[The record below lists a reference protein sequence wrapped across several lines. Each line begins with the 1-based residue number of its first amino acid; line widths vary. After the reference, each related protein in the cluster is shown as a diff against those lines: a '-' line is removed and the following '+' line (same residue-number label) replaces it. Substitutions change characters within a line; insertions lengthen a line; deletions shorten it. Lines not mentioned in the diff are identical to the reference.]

1 MHVQLRTDETA
12 ARPVYVLREMGTFQ
26 SGIMQYKSSAMP
38 MPILM
43 IEDHYWD
50 LSNEVL
56 QDNLSQGESELPEVK
71 DLDMCKL
78 LYKRGFFLE
87 LLNLTSGSFD
97 APCDKASYS
106 TSFERSQ

>member
-1 MHVQLRTDETA
+1 MQLRTDETA

-38 MPILM
+38 MPILR

-71 DLDMCKL
+71 DLDIQ
-78 LYKRGFFLE
+78 LYLMKWNFFGTF
-87 LLNLTSGSFD
+87 N
-97 APCDKASYS
+97 
-106 TSFERSQ
+106 FEFW

>member
-56 QDNLSQGESELPEVK
+56 QDNLSQGASKLPEVK
-71 DLDMCKL
+71 NFRRSTLFNKRKL
-78 LYKRGFFLE
+78 LT
-87 LLNLTSGSFD
+87 LNSGNSD
-97 APCDKASYS
+97 ALSDKTSYS
-106 TSFERSQ
+106 TSFERSH